1 MEGISLGN
9 IINGLLF
16 LVLGFLLNRVFN
28 EIDKLREAD
37 TKLSEQ
43 VAFLRPLLISKEDF
57 DRHVTKEEKNTEK
70 IWERMEEI
78 IDGIQQLR
86 ELLASQ
92 GKFNNG

>member
-1 MEGISLGN
+1 MDGISLGN

-57 DRHVTKEEKNTEK
+57 DRHVAKEEKNDEK
-70 IWERMEEI
+70 IWARMEEI

>member
-37 TKLSEQ
+37 NKLSEQ
-43 VAFLRPLLISKEDF
+43 VSFLRPLLISKEDF
-57 DRHVTKEEKNTEK
+57 ERHVAKEEKNNEK
-70 IWERMEEI
+70 VWERMEEI
-78 IDGIQQLR
+78 ITGIQQLR
-86 ELLASQ
+86 ELLAAQ
-92 GKFNNG
+92 GKLNNG